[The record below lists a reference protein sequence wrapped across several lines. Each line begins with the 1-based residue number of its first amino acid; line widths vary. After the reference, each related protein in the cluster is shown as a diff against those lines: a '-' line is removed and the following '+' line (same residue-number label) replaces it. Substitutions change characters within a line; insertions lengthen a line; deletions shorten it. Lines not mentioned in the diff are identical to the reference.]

1 MARIEIECL
10 WECNDG
16 LGETPIW
23 VPEESSLYWADHV
36 GPTID
41 LNGPRK
47 PTIRRLNVAT
57 GERATWSMPEQV
69 GSFGF
74 RKQGGLIGGSNSGFC
89 VIDLERDRFERV
101 FDPEPDKPF
110 SRLNDG
116 KIDRH
121 GRYWCGS
128 MDGKLTDKSSSL
140 YRFDADHSCRRVA
153 EDFTFICSNGIAF
166 DPQDS
171 RMYFGDT
178 KGGMVYVFDFDI
190 DEGLIENRRPFFSVA
205 DYAPAPAIIDG
216 ATVDAEGFY
225 WFALNLA
232 GKIVRLAP
240 DGRLDREIEMPIRSP
255 TCVTFGGEDH
265 ETLFV
270 TSQQAFVTPEEMK
283 RHPQPGSVFA
293 VHGLGVRGLPE
304 PRFAG

>member
-1 MARIEIECL
+1 MLPIYTGSRTRP
-10 WECNDG
+10 
-16 LGETPIW
+16 GETPIW
-23 VPEESSLYWADHV
+23 VAEESLLYWADHV
-36 GPTID
+36 GPSVD
-41 LNGPRK
+41 LDGPRK
-47 PTIRRLNVAT
+47 PTIRRLNLAT
-57 GERATWSMPEQV
+57 GERTVWSMPEQV

-74 RKQGGLIGGSNSGFC
+74 RTRGGLIAGLNSGFC
-89 VIDLERDRFERV
+89 AIDLERDRFEPIY
-101 FDPEPDKPF
+101 DPEPDKPL

-116 KIDRH
+116 KIDRG

-128 MDGKLTDKSSSL
+128 MDTKLADKSASL
-140 YRFDADHSCRRVA
+140 YCLDTDHSCRKVA
-153 EDFTFICSNGIAF
+153 QDFSFICSNGIAF
-166 DPQDS
+166 DPEDT

-178 KGGMVYVFDFDI
+178 KDGMVYVFDFDVE
-190 DEGLIENRRPFFSVA
+190 DGRIENRRPFFSVA

-255 TCVTFGGEDH
+255 TCVTFGGDDY

-270 TSQQAFVTPEEMK
+270 TSQQAFVTQEEMQ

-293 VHGLGVRGLPE
+293 IHGLGVRGLPE